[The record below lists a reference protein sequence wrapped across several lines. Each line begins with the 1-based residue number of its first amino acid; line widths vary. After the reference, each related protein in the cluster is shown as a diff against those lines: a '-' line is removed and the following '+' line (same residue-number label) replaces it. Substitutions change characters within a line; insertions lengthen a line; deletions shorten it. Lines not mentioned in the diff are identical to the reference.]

1 MIDNL
6 LNISPSFKLSL
17 WVIGIILFVVISVV
31 IVVNLLFVYR
41 RKHNS
46 TKVYQTKKNTYVFSF
61 VFIIFAVYAI
71 TLIYPFLWLLL
82 NSVKDGFDVV
92 IYPFSFPKTFMFSN
106 YVEIFAPTDSSSI
119 FAKYNVGTMFFNSI
133 TLTFGAVFVGTLSTT
148 LAAYTMAKYE
158 FKGRSIVHTF
168 IILCMTIPTLGSLPA
183 TYKLMINTQL
193 KDTYVGMM
201 LMMSGGFG
209 GHYLYMFAYF
219 KGLSWSYAE
228 SAMIDGANQWKIFVH
243 IMIPLAMP
251 MVSMIMILKT
261 LGYWN
266 DYWMPYL
273 FYSEHPTLAVGL
285 QELKNL
291 AESDFEYGKLFA
303 AMVVATVPIILF
315 YIAFQKRLMSVTIGG
330 GVKG

>member
-1 MIDNL
+1 M
-6 LNISPSFKLSL
+6 KLWL
-17 WVIGIILFVVISVV
+17 WVVGISAAVVLSVV
-31 IVVNLLFVYR
+31 VFVNVLFAYR
-41 RKHNS
+41 RKHRH
-46 TKVYQTKKNTYVFSF
+46 THVDQTKKNTYVFTF

-71 TLIYPFLWLLL
+71 TLIYPFLWLLM
-82 NSVKDGFDVV
+82 NSLKNGFDVV
-92 IYPFSFPKTFMFSN
+92 IHPFAFPKTPVVSN
-106 YVEIFAPTDSSSI
+106 YVEIFAPSSSTST

-133 TLTFGAVFVGTLSTT
+133 TITFGGVMLGTFATT
-148 LAAYTMAKYE
+148 IAAYTMAKYQ
-158 FKGRSIVHTF
+158 FKGRSFMHTF
-168 IILCMTIPTLGSLPA
+168 IILSMTIPTLGSLPA

-201 LMMSGGFG
+201 LMLSGGFG

-228 SAMIDGANQWKIFVH
+228 SAMIDGASQWKIFLY
-243 IMIPLAMP
+243 IMVPLSMP
-251 MVSMIMILKT
+251 MITMVMILKT
-261 LGYWN
+261 LGLWN

-285 QELKNL
+285 EALKRL

-303 AMVVATVPIILF
+303 AMVVATVPIIIF
-315 YIAFQKRLMSVTIGG
+315 YIMFQKTLMSVTIGG